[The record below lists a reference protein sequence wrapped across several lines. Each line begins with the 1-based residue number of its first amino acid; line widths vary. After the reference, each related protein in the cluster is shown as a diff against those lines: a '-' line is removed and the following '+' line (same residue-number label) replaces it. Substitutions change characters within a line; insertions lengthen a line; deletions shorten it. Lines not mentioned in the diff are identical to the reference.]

1 MAKMVISLVI
11 DADRDTTRKIK
22 SRCVLAAHKHLV
34 SCSIVTDAPVDPES
48 RRRIEWQKMLQ
59 EIDAK

>member
-1 MAKMVISLVI
+1 MSKMVISIVV
-11 DADRDTTRKIK
+11 DADRETAKKIK

-34 SCSIVTDAPVDPES
+34 SCSIVTDTPVDPES
-48 RRRIEWQKMLQ
+48 RRRIEWQKMMQ